1 MPISA
6 LANTAASLAAALP
19 PDGTD
24 QSTQIAVLKKA
35 NDIAGQ
41 SALALINA
49 LPQPQRLPENLG
61 RTINTTA

>member
-1 MPISA
+1 MSISA
-6 LANTAASLAAALP
+6 LSATAANIAAALP

-35 NDIAGQ
+35 NDLAGQ
-41 SALALINA
+41 SAVALINA

-61 RTINTTA
+61 RNINTTA